1 VAPEGGTAQGGRA
14 ALPCLAATRSLR
26 WTEELNARPN
36 QENAPSAAAADVAL
50 VGRISAVPTI
60 LRLICETTGLGFAA
74 VARVTETSWTACAVL
89 DRIGFGLE
97 PGGELDVATTFCSE
111 VRASRSPIV
120 IDKAS
125 EDAAYCGHPTP
136 KLYGFESYIAVP
148 VVKRSGEVFGTICA
162 LDRGPAAL
170 GNGKTLATLELFA
183 ELVAAQIELEER
195 LDTSQTALVDAAEL
209 GGSREQFIAVLGHDL
224 RNPIAAVAAG
234 LDLMSRRPLEGRSAT
249 LVEQMKRSCRR
260 MSGLVNDILDLSR
273 GRLGGGIPAERREV
287 SDLDETLRQVV
298 EELEGAHPG
307 RAVLAELDLRAPVLC
322 DPRRIAQL
330 FSNLLANALAHGA
343 QDKPVRVSAR
353 SGGAGGFVLSVTNEG
368 RPIPPAAMAK
378 LFQPFSREAAE
389 APRAGLGLGLYI
401 ASEIARSHGGTLG
414 ATSTDEGT
422 TFTLELPAGSA

>member
-1 VAPEGGTAQGGRA
+1 M
-14 ALPCLAATRSLR
+14 TRSLR
-26 WTEELNARPN
+26 WTEELNAQPN
-36 QENAPSAAAADVAL
+36 KDHAPSAAAADVAL
-50 VGRISAVPTI
+50 IGRISAVPTI
-60 LRLICETTGLGFAA
+60 LRLLCETTGLGFAA

-97 PGGELDVATTFCSE
+97 PGGQLDVATTFCNE
-111 VRASRSPIV
+111 IRASGSPIV

-125 EDAAYCGHPTP
+125 EDAVYCGHPTP
-136 KLYGFESYIAVP
+136 KFYGIESYISVP

-162 LDRGPAAL
+162 LDRKPAAL
-170 GNGKTLATLELFA
+170 RDGKTLATLELFA

-195 LDTSQTALVDAAEL
+195 LDTSQSALVDAAEL

-234 LDLMSRRPLEGRSAT
+234 LDLMSRRPLDARSAT

-273 GRLGGGIPAERREV
+273 GRLGGGIPAEKREV
-287 SDLDETLRQVV
+287 PDLAGTLRQVI

-307 RAVLAELDLRAPVLC
+307 RAVLADFDLRAPVLC

-330 FSNLLANALAHGA
+330 LSNLLANALVHGA
-343 QDKPVRVSAR
+343 RDRPVRVSAR
-353 SGGAGGFVLSVTNEG
+353 GGGGGFALSVTNEG
-368 RPIPPAAMAK
+368 RPIPPATMAK

-389 APRAGLGLGLYI
+389 APKAGLGLGLYI

-422 TFTLELPAGSA
+422 TFTLEVPAGSA